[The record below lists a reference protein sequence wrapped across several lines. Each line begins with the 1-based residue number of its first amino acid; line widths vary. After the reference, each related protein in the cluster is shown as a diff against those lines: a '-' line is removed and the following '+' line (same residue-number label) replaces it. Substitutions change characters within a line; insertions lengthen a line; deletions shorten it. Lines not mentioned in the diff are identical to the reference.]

1 MGLQPSFVPAL
12 KIEITVS
19 RSTIEVAQYHL
30 INLSDFDAHLHDP
43 KIFKMSGA
51 VSAVTGGL
59 SKLNPFSSSKKEAD
73 GDDTGDVIE
82 ADSIGGGGH
91 ASRKSTV
98 PKGQL
103 RVSKALKAVLAHEG
117 AISDKDAE
125 GEPNKLS
132 PALKSLL
139 EKHHVICPK
148 ELTDRSHPLSEYFI
162 SSSHN
167 TYLMA
172 HQLYGKADA
181 VAYEVAL
188 GTGSRCVEIDAWDDD
203 ENKEEPKVTHGFTL
217 ASHISFRSVC
227 ETLAHIVDK
236 EAKEAEGSDWRA
248 APIMISLENHCSAQ
262 GQQRLAAIMKEVLG
276 DRLLS
281 KQVRDEGTAEQEGTG
296 KPVTLEELG
305 SKIVVIVEFYFPDQK
320 AEYSSDEEEEAQK
333 SEDKKKYDKQK
344 KENPKAEKIIPEL
357 AELGVYAQSVKPIDK
372 SWIEG
377 ELKNGPHDHLINVSE
392 SGLAS
397 LMGTS
402 SANIGKHNSKHLMR
416 VYPKGTRISSANL
429 HPVPFW
435 GIGAQ
440 ICALNWQTF
449 GAALQL
455 NEALFAGSDGYVL
468 KPAALRPGGSGK
480 MDSGKKKK
488 LRLRVE
494 GATDIQVPEDRSDK
508 IVPYVSCTLHHPDD
522 LKDEPPKRKTSPYK
536 PHKLGV
542 LHKGAN
548 PPPTNPIWNE
558 TLEWEYEDN
567 DLTFLRLLIK
577 SDDKFASNPVLVVA
591 SVRLMYTSPDW
602 CFIRMLDLKG
612 RETKCTLLVKFE
624 MVDA

>member
-1 MGLQPSFVPAL
+1 
-12 KIEITVS
+12 
-19 RSTIEVAQYHL
+19 
-30 INLSDFDAHLHDP
+30 
-43 KIFKMSGA
+43 MSGA

-59 SKLNPFSSSKKEAD
+59 SKLNPFSSKSKED
-73 GDDTGDVIE
+73 GDDNGEEIE

-91 ASRKSTV
+91 ASRKSTI

-117 AISDKDAE
+117 VISEKDAE

-132 PALKSLL
+132 PALKTLL
-139 EKHHVICPK
+139 EKHHVVVPK
-148 ELTDRSHPLSEYFI
+148 ELTERSHPLSEYFI

-172 HQLYGKADA
+172 HQLYGKAA
-181 VAYEVAL
+181 ATAYEVAL
-188 GTGSRCVEIDAWDDD
+188 GTGSRCVEIDAWDGD
-203 ENKEEPKVTHGFTL
+203 EDKEEPKVTHGYTL

-236 EAKEAEGSDWRA
+236 EAKEAQGSDWRA
-248 APIMISLENHCSAQ
+248 APIMISLENHCSTH

-276 DRLLS
+276 DRLIS
-281 KQVRDEGTAEQEGTG
+281 KPVRDEGTAEQQGTG
-296 KPVTLEELG
+296 KQVTLEELG
-305 SKIVVIVEFYFPDQK
+305 SKIAVIVEYFFPDQK
-320 AEYSSDEEEEAQK
+320 AEYSSDEDEEAQK
-333 SEDKKKYDKQK
+333 PEDKKEYDRKK
-344 KENPKAEKIIPEL
+344 KEAPQDRIIPEL
-357 AELGVYAQSVKPIDK
+357 AELGVYAQSVKPVDK
-372 SWIEG
+372 SWLEG

-397 LMGTS
+397 FMPAS
-402 SANIGKHNSKHLMR
+402 NAQIGKHNSKYLMR

-435 GIGAQ
+435 GVGAQ

-449 GAALQL
+449 GASLQL

-468 KPAALRPGGSGK
+468 KPEVLRPGGSGK
-480 MDSGKKKK
+480 TDSGKKKK

-494 GATDIQVPEDRSDK
+494 GATDIAVPEDREDK

-536 PHKLGV
+536 QHKLGV

-548 PPPTNPIWNE
+548 PPATNPIWNE

-577 SDDKFASNPVLVVA
+577 SDDKFAKNPVLVVA
-591 SVRLMYTSPDW
+591 AVRLMYTTSDW

-612 RETKCTLLVKFE
+612 KETKCTLLVKFE
-624 MVDA
+624 IVDA